1 MTQPVFSHM
10 LVQHKSD
17 IICLYAEAYPE
28 KGVKKAELCADLID
42 VPTIAGLSGYVGC
55 KLAGFILAQQVCPS
69 SDIIELIVAPSFRRI
84 GIAAGLLDALVALSQ
99 SRNISE
105 LFLEVAEDNEAAQAL
120 YLTCGFQ
127 NVGKRNRYYQR
138 DGHSLDAII
147 MKKRL

>member
-1 MTQPVFSHM
+1 MKQPVFSHM
-10 LVQHKSD
+10 LGLHKSD
-17 IICLYAEAYPE
+17 IIRLYAETYPE
-28 KGVKKAELCADLID
+28 KGVKKAELCADFID
-42 VPTIAGLSGYVGC
+42 APTIAGLSGHVGG

-84 GIAAGLLDALVALSQ
+84 GIATGLLDALVALSQ

-120 YLTCGFQ
+120 YLMCGFQ

-138 DGHSLDAII
+138 EGHSIDAII
-147 MKKRL
+147 MQKRL

>member
-1 MTQPVFSHM
+1 MSVASWQ
-10 LVQHKSD
+10 
-17 IICLYAEAYPE
+17 
-28 KGVKKAELCADLID
+28 DLFL
-42 VPTIAGLSGYVGC
+42 LSRFARAV
-55 KLAGFILAQQVCPS
+55 ILS
-69 SDIIELIVAPSFRRI
+69 SSSLRPSFRRI

-147 MKKRL
+147 MQKSL